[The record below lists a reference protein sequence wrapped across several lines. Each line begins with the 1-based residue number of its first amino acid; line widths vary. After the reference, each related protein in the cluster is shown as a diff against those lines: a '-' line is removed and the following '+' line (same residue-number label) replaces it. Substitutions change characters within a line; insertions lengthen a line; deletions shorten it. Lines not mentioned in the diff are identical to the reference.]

1 MNGLT
6 NIVPKV
12 VIDDAL
18 DGASTNPVENRVIVD
33 ALDDKQGTLVSGVN
47 IKTINSLSILGSGDI
62 EVSGVSQASM
72 EEYVAG
78 AIASKADK
86 ATTLSGYGI
95 TDAYTQTSV
104 DSLLADKADASTLAS
119 KADKATTVSG
129 YGITDAY
136 TKTEVG
142 GLLADK
148 ADVSALDSKA
158 NVSSTLSGYGIND
171 AYTKTAVDN
180 FLSGKA
186 SVADLESLSG
196 VVDDNSSSISSI
208 ESAKADKST
217 TLSGYG
223 ITDAYTKAEV
233 DSKLSSAMTYKGS
246 VATVDDLPSSAKVG
260 DIYTVEETGTNY
272 AWDGTK
278 WNSLGGAVDL
288 SDYYTKGEV
297 DGKLSSK
304 ANSATSL
311 SGYGITDAY
320 TKTQIDTNYLKKV
333 DADATYA
340 KPSDVSSAVSG
351 LETEIQ
357 GVKSTAN
364 SALTTAQS
372 AESDA
377 SNALSQLAGKADKS
391 TSLSGYGIS
400 DAYTKTE
407 VDTKLSSKANTANT
421 LGGYGIVDAY
431 TKEEVNTSLSGKANV
446 STTLSGYGITDA
458 YTKAEVDSKI
468 KSPLVVE
475 VQFKK
480 LFKPV
485 ASSPYGAM
493 GTWDAASGIVSA
505 GTVSP
510 TDILNAI
517 NSHVLIMFVNSYN
530 DAEDS
535 PHHAYYF
542 VTSAT
547 YSHTDGGYLIY
558 LEFSNV
564 YDNIYDYFIPTCEM
578 VIDTGTNEWAVTQDH
593 AFNLHYQTTPPGS
606 GDSLKTG
613 DLLVVYDGREVP
625 RDGRE
630 V

>member
-12 VIDDAL
+12 VVDDAL
-18 DGASTNPVENRVIVD
+18 NAASASPVENRVIVD
-33 ALDDKQGTLVSGVN
+33 ALDDKQDTLVSGVN

-119 KADKATTVSG
+119 KADKATTLSG

-158 NVSSTLSGYGIND
+158 DVSSTLSGYGIND

-233 DSKLSSAMTYKGS
+233 DNKLSSAMTYKGS
-246 VATVDDLPSSAKVG
+246 VATVGDLPSSAKVG

-272 AWDGTK
+272 AWDGTQ

-297 DGKLSSK
+297 DDKLSSK

-311 SGYGITDAY
+311 SGYGIADAY

-377 SNALSQLAGKADKS
+377 SNALTQLSGKADKS

-446 STTLSGYGITDA
+446 ATTLSGYGITDA
-458 YTKAEVDSKI
+458 YTKAEVDAKI

-480 LFKPV
+480 VFKPIMD
-485 ASSPYGAM
+485 SPYWTSGS
-493 GTWDAASGIVSA
+493 WDYASGIVSA
-505 GTVSP
+505 STISAS
-510 TDILNAI
+510 DIYNAVT
-517 NSHVLIMFVNSYN
+517 NNTLIVFANQYN
-530 DAEDS
+530 DAEDF
-535 PHHAYYF
+535 PHHAYHF
-542 VTSAT
+542 VTSAA
-547 YSHTDGGYLIY
+547 HTNEAGQGIY

-564 YDNIYDYFIPTCEM
+564 HDGIYDYHMPTCTM
-578 VIDTGTNEWAVTQDH
+578 AIDVENNQWTITQNP
-593 AFNLHYQTTPPGS
+593 APNIHYQTIAPNPG
-606 GDSLKTG
+606 DTLKTG
-613 DLLVVYDGREVP
+613 DLLVVY
-625 RDGRE
+625 
-630 V
+630 